1 MENLR
6 ISTMTAISA
15 LNSDIDLDTLFKNI
29 TINRDFPFIQHGKLG
44 IKGESNKTTRKSRK
58 PEKKKTFFNQVT
70 IHVFQDKLVNVKLF
84 NNGKIQMTGLKYEDH
99 GIKVLHKLIPYIQE
113 LDSTNEHKVF
123 TQREITCKPMNIVLI
138 NSDFDIKY
146 SIQRDVLHREIL
158 DAGLYSSYEPCIYP
172 GVNIK
177 YYFNANQSNG
187 ICKCTSMCNGK
198 GDGLSDGGCK
208 RITVAVFKSGKIII
222 TGARSREQLELSYHF
237 ITNFIN
243 GQRVKIELREHPE
256 VEYNAAVII
265 QKRLRGW
272 IHRSRRSSKQQT
284 LNIVK

>member
-123 TQREITCKPMNIVLI
+123 THSDITFTPMNIVLI
-138 NSDFDIKY
+138 NSDFDIKLK
-146 SIQRDVLHREIL
+146 IQRDILHREII
-158 DAGLYSSYEPCIYP
+158 DRGMYSSYEPCIYP

-177 YYFNANQSNG
+177 YYFNSNQCDG
-187 ICKCTSMCNGK
+187 ICKCTSMCTGK

-208 RITVAVFKSGKIII
+208 KITIAVFKSGKIII
-222 TGARSREQLELSYHF
+222 TGARSREQLELSYYF
-237 ITNFIN
+237 ITKFIN
-243 GQRVKIELREHPE
+243 GLKDVIEL
-256 VEYNAAVII
+256 
-265 QKRLRGW
+265 K
-272 IHRSRRSSKQQT
+272 
-284 LNIVK
+284 